1 MTKKLNISVNK
12 KIIIAIPKGRILEE
26 LKPILKKV
34 NIVPESS
41 FHVSNNR
48 KLMFNTSDKNIII
61 IIVRSFD
68 VVNFVAFGGAH
79 LGVVG
84 SDVIKEFSL
93 DEIYAP
99 VNLGIGKCRMS
110 VAEPIK
116 LAAKDNPNSWSHV
129 RVATKYPKITKNYFA
144 ERGVQAE
151 CLKLNGSLEIA
162 PMLGLTKRI
171 VDLVS
176 TGQTLEDNG
185 LSEIEKIMDISSF
198 LIVNKNFSK
207 SKPESIK
214 KIINRFRKAAN
225 VKNRKL

>member
-1 MTKKLNISVNK
+1 MTNKLKISVNK
-12 KIIIAIPKGRILEE
+12 KIIIAIPKGRILKE
-26 LKPILKKV
+26 LQPILKKV
-34 NIVPESS
+34 NIVPENS
-41 FHVSNNR
+41 FNGEKNR
-48 KLMFNTSDKNIII
+48 KLMFKTSDKDIII

-68 VVNFVAFGGAH
+68 VANFVAFGGAH
-79 LGVVG
+79 LGIVG
-84 SDVIKEFSL
+84 SDVIKEFSFE
-93 DEIYAP
+93 EIYAP

-110 VAEPIK
+110 VAQPEK
-116 LAAKDNPNSWSHV
+116 LAARDNPQSWSHV

-144 ERGVQAE
+144 QRGVQAE

-176 TGQTLEDNG
+176 SGKTLKENG

-198 LIVNKNFSK
+198 LIVNKNTAK
-207 SKPESIK
+207 SKPEIIK

-225 VKNRKL
+225 VKNN